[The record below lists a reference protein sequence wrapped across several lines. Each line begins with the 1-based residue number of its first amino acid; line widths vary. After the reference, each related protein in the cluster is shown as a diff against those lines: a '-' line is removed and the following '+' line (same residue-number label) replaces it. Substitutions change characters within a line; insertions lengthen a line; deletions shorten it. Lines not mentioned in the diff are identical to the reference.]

1 MTRYIKTACLIVVV
15 AIALVSAVFF
25 SYKCIRQATADAAP
39 EETTEMTEA
48 TETVP
53 PETAA
58 TTVPTEETVPE
69 ETAAETTLPEETVPA
84 ETEAPKGHDRRG
96 SPLSPVG
103 ISRHPVRQW
112 HHWRPAEAASPR
124 WLWSQPI

>member
-1 MTRYIKTACLIVVV
+1 MTRYIKTACLVVVV

-53 PETAA
+53 P
-58 TTVPTEETVPE
+58 
-69 ETAAETTLPEETVPA
+69 
-84 ETEAPKGHDRRG
+84 DRK
-96 SPLSPVG
+96 SV
-103 ISRHPVRQW
+103 V
-112 HHWRPAEAASPR
+112 
-124 WLWSQPI
+124 